1 MKKNV
6 LVKSALLLAVM
17 LFSFWGRISAQTWQ
31 QVDISEL
38 TTTDIFVIVDITS
51 GRAMTNDNGTSI
63 PLAVEIAVSGDQITS
78 VVEDNL
84 KWNISGNATDGYVFY
99 PNGSTTTWL
108 YCISDNRGL
117 RVGTEAEK
125 LFTFDLNTT
134 QNEYF
139 LHNTARDRYIG
150 VYNNQDWR
158 SYTSVN
164 NNIKNTKTRFFR
176 YEAGAP
182 SSVATPTFSP
192 GGGTYYVPQTVSISC
207 ETEGAE
213 IHYTLDGTT
222 PDESS
227 AVYSV
232 PFTVSTS
239 TTVKAIAYLGSDASN
254 VNTVTYT
261 FPALTDVA
269 TIAELRAQ
277 NADNST
283 LYRLTGASVVTFTGL
298 GPSGNS
304 RYTYIQDATAA
315 MYIYDQAGNTT
326 NGLANSMVVSTFI
339 GKLQTYNGMLELIP
353 EYVGEVL
360 SSDSAIAPLE
370 ISLAQL
376 DETYQA
382 QFVKVMNVTFA
393 ATGTFG
399 AANNSATYAL
409 AESDIVTQIRY
420 RDNILSGT
428 EIPTTPQNLTAL
440 VYQYNS
446 TIELALLALEDYV
459 PEPTDCENVPSM
471 GTCSAV
477 LDNRDMLFTGRIAVD
492 DPLCTLREY
501 GFVYSTFNTMPDVD
515 DEACTKVVLGTDIV
529 AGTDFSYRLAGLG
542 FETYYVR
549 AFATNEVGTGYS
561 DVTSIQQAE
570 PENYTVNFLA
580 NGYAGWDT
588 VSVFSVYEGE
598 PIMKFPIADDCG
610 NLSFAGWALQ
620 PFEGQTEE
628 SPVLYT
634 LFTPTSDT
642 TFYAVF
648 SSTSNVVND
657 EIVISRASFENVVGY
672 GTDDQWTAVSKVVGT
687 EITGW
692 CDLYTNDATMQMR
705 VNTPYGSYPYNETV
719 LPGAISSITMYA
731 AENGSARQWT
741 PWLSSTPLS
750 KENHTDGVS
759 LETQDLNPSSSV
771 TWEVAAEQNA
781 TYFYIALSGGA
792 AYVDSIVVTYTSAD
806 YLYTMLAVDT
816 VTIDQTICEGLIY
829 NENGFNTGEAG
840 LYTYRLENNEYC
852 ATYYVLN
859 LSLEQ
864 RDTIHHYVDTCDL
877 YVLNNEEYRNS
888 AEVDVVTPAEA
899 TYGCPVVDE
908 WHITIRHSS
917 ESSFTVDTCEFY
929 TWNDT
934 TYRESGIYTQT
945 FVNAEGCDSTVTLN
959 LTVRYGTHNVT
970 DTTVC
975 ESFTW
980 HGDTY
985 TVSDTYIYEY
995 DNESGCPSADTLHL
1009 TVNYGTHNV
1018 TDTTVCGGFMW
1029 NGEMRN
1035 LTDTYIYEY
1044 ENERGCASA
1053 DTLHLT
1059 VNHGDY
1065 AEVLVDTCGTEF
1077 YWELADTTVTRSGI
1091 YYYYSE
1097 NANSCIDTMVL
1108 NLSLHQAVTRDIHA
1122 QICEGE
1128 TYNQNGFNAS
1138 EAGDYTLS
1146 LETVYGCDSTV
1157 TLHLTIGSE
1166 AVTNINA
1173 SICVG
1178 EDYNANGFTVT
1189 APTVGNHEYSNTI
1202 ERPGTCDSI
1211 VVLHLTVNALPTI
1224 AVSGATSFC
1233 EGGYTTLTATG
1244 AETYV
1249 WTLPVS
1255 ADPVGNTAEYA
1266 ATAAGTYTVTGTDS
1280 NNCVAMTSVEV
1291 TVHALPIITISGETV
1306 FCEGGSTTLTA
1317 SGATTYTWGTVTTA
1331 ELTVD
1336 AAGTY
1341 TVTGTDA
1348 NGCENMAS
1356 VEVAVNAL
1364 PTVTISGETAFCE
1377 GGSTT
1382 LTASGATTYTW
1393 GDETTAEL
1401 TVNEAGT
1408 YTVTGTDANGCEN
1421 TASVEVTVNALPT
1434 ITISGETA
1442 FCEGGNSVLTAS
1454 GATTYTWG
1462 NETSAELTVDAA
1474 GTYTVT
1480 GTDANGCENTAS
1492 VEVTMNTLP
1501 TVTISGDTAFCFGG
1515 STVLTAFGAATYTW
1529 GDETTGELTV
1539 TEAGTYTVTGTDANG
1554 CTNTATAEVTVNA
1567 LPTVTISG
1575 ETAFCEGGNT
1585 TLTATGAT
1593 TYTWGDETTAELT
1606 VTEAGTY
1613 TVTGTDANG
1622 CTNTASQEVTVI
1634 TVNTEVYYVE
1644 VGDGFLEAIQEN
1656 AEYQWIDCATNEPIE
1671 GATQAQFAPEVSGSY
1686 ACVITVGECS
1696 DTSDCQDVTIT
1707 GIAEHGTADL
1717 TLYPNPTTG
1726 IVNIRLTPETCNLT
1740 PEIHVFDIYGRRLQV
1755 VPVTAETIQIDL
1767 SRYATGVY
1775 LVKLV
1780 NDGKVIAVKK
1790 VVKE

>member
-6 LVKSALLLAVM
+6 LVKSVLLLAVM
-17 LFSFWGRISAQTWQ
+17 LFSFLGKVSAQTWQ

-38 TTTDIFVIVDITS
+38 TASDVFVIVDITS
-51 GRAMTNDNGTSI
+51 GRAMTNDNGTTSI
-63 PLAVEIAVSGDQITS
+63 PSAVEVAVSVDQITGE
-78 VVEDNL
+78 VADNL
-84 KWNISGNATDGYVFY
+84 KWNISGDTTNGYVFY

-108 YCISDNRGL
+108 YCINDNRGL

-150 VYNNQDWR
+150 VYSNQDWR

-164 NNIKNTKTRFFR
+164 NNIKNTKTRFFK

-182 SSVATPTFSP
+182 ASVATPAFSP
-192 GGGTYYVPQTVSISC
+192 SSGSFYVPQTVSISC
-207 ETEGAE
+207 ATEGAE

-227 AVYSV
+227 AVYST
-232 PFTVSTS
+232 PFTVSAT

-254 VNTVTYT
+254 VNTATYT

-283 LYRLTGASVVTFTGL
+283 LYRLTGPSVVTFTGL

-315 MYIYDQAGNTT
+315 MYIYDQAGNKT
-326 NGLANSMVVSTFI
+326 NGLADSMVVSSFI
-339 GKLQTYNGMLELIP
+339 GKLTTYNGMLELIP

-360 SSDSAIAPLE
+360 SSDSAISPVE
-370 ISLAQL
+370 VSLMQL

-382 QFVKVMNVTFA
+382 KFVKVMNVTFA
-393 ATGTFG
+393 AGGTFG
-399 AANNSATYAL
+399 AAHNTTTYAL
-409 AESDIVTQIRY
+409 AESDILTQIRY
-420 RDNILSGT
+420 RDNELSGT

-440 VYQYNS
+440 VYQYNT
-446 TIELALLALEDYV
+446 TIELALLKLEEYV

-471 GTCSAV
+471 GTCTAV
-477 LDNRDMLFTGRIAVD
+477 LDNRDMLFTSQIAAD
-492 DPLCTLREY
+492 DPACTLREY

-515 DEACTKVVLGTDIV
+515 DEACTKVVLGTDIA

-542 FETYYVR
+542 FDTYYVR

-570 PENYTVNFLA
+570 PELYNVDFHV
-580 NGYAGWDT
+580 NGYDGWTT
-588 VSVFSVYEGE
+588 VASFSVYEGE
-598 PIMKFPIADDCG
+598 SILKFPMADDCG

-642 TFYAVF
+642 DFYAVF
-648 SSTSNVVND
+648 NYFTNVVND
-657 EIVISRASFENVVGY
+657 EIVITRASFAEGALSYN
-672 GTDDQWTAVSKVVGT
+672 TDDEWTAVSKVNGT
-687 EITGW
+687 VITGFA
-692 CDLYTNDATMQMR
+692 DLYSTANTTYMQMR
-705 VNTPYGSYPYNETV
+705 TERGSFPYNVTA
-719 LPGAISSITMYA
+719 LPGRITSISMYSA
-731 AENGSARQWT
+731 NTGSATASRQWT
-741 PWLSSTPLS
+741 PWLSSTPITT
-750 KENHTDGVS
+750 ENYQTGDQLMPQNMEVNASVS
-759 LETQDLNPSSSV
+759 WDVEDWLNAS
-771 TWEVAAEQNA
+771 
-781 TYFYIALSGGA
+781 YFYLELEGA
-792 AYVDSIVVTYTSAD
+792 TSYVDSIVVAYTSGDAH
-806 YLYTMLAVDT
+806 YTMLAVDT
-816 VTIDQTICEGLIY
+816 VTIDQNICEGLIY
-829 NENGFNTGEAG
+829 NENGFNTGEEG
-840 LYTYRLENNEYC
+840 TYTHFQTNNEYC

-859 LSLEQ
+859 LSVNL
-864 RDTIHHYVDTCDL
+864 RDTIHHNVDTCDL

-888 AEVDVVTPAEA
+888 AEVEFITPAEA

-917 ESSFTVDTCEFY
+917 ESSFTVDTCDFY

-934 TYRESGIYTQT
+934 TYRESGVYTKT
-945 FVNAEGCDSTVTLN
+945 FSNVEGCDSTVTLYLTIN
-959 LTVRYGTHNVT
+959 QSVVAEPVEVAICESELPYHYVNGEIDTTFAVGTPSLSTVTYNLSTVHGCDSVVTLQLTVNPVP
-970 DTTVC
+970 
-975 ESFTW
+975 ESSE
-980 HGDTY
+980 
-985 TVSDTYIYEY
+985 TVSHCGPYRWNDSIYAV
-995 DNESGCPSADTLHL
+995 SGDYEKVFRLATGCDSTAYLHL
-1009 TVNYGTHNV
+1009 TVNYG
-1018 TDTTVCGGFMW
+1018 
-1029 NGEMRN
+1029 
-1035 LTDTYIYEY
+1035 
-1044 ENERGCASA
+1044 
-1053 DTLHLT
+1053 
-1059 VNHGDY
+1059 DY
-1065 AEVLVDTCGTEF
+1065 TEVEVDTCGTEF

-1097 NANSCIDTMVL
+1097 NANSCMDTTVL

-1348 NGCENMAS
+1348 NGCENTAS

-1364 PTVTISGETAFCE
+1364 PTITISGETVFCE

-1401 TVNEAGT
+1401 TVDAAGTYTVTGTDANGCENTASVEVAVNALPIITISGETVFCEGGSSVLTASGATTYTWGNETTAELTVNAAGTYTVTGTDANGCENTASVEVTVNALPTVTISGETVFCEGGSSVLTASGATTYTWGNEITAELTVDAAGTYTVTGTDANGCENTANVEVTVNALPTMTISGETAFCEGGSTTLTASGATTYTWGNETTAELTVDAAGTYTVTGTDANGCENTASVEVTVNALPTVTISGETAFCEGGNTTLTASGAATYTWGDETTAELTVTEAGT

-1434 ITISGETA
+1434 
-1442 FCEGGNSVLTAS
+1442 
-1454 GATTYTWG
+1454 
-1462 NETSAELTVDAA
+1462 
-1474 GTYTVT
+1474 
-1480 GTDANGCENTAS
+1480 
-1492 VEVTMNTLP
+1492 
-1501 TVTISGDTAFCFGG
+1501 
-1515 STVLTAFGAATYTW
+1515 
-1529 GDETTGELTV
+1529 
-1539 TEAGTYTVTGTDANG
+1539 
-1554 CTNTATAEVTVNA
+1554 
-1567 LPTVTISG
+1567 VTISG
-1575 ETAFCEGGNT
+1575 ETAFC
-1585 TLTATGAT
+1585 
-1593 TYTWGDETTAELT
+1593 
-1606 VTEAGTY
+1606 
-1613 TVTGTDANG
+1613 
-1622 CTNTASQEVTVI
+1622 
-1634 TVNTEVYYVE
+1634 
-1644 VGDGFLEAIQEN
+1644 
-1656 AEYQWIDCATNEPIE
+1656 
-1671 GATQAQFAPEVSGSY
+1671 
-1686 ACVITVGECS
+1686 
-1696 DTSDCQDVTIT
+1696 
-1707 GIAEHGTADL
+1707 
-1717 TLYPNPTTG
+1717 
-1726 IVNIRLTPETCNLT
+1726 
-1740 PEIHVFDIYGRRLQV
+1740 
-1755 VPVTAETIQIDL
+1755 
-1767 SRYATGVY
+1767 
-1775 LVKLV
+1775 
-1780 NDGKVIAVKK
+1780 
-1790 VVKE
+1790 